1 MQRLIK
7 NGLSNQLQ
15 SEYRSSYTCPPLLR
29 TAVKVLTMQSIRSL
43 CWMFG
48 ALLILTSCNLLHGQQ
63 PSAKDWKLK
72 WSDEF
77 DGPQIDPK
85 HWDFDLGDGFFN
97 YEANQWIGGW
107 GNNELQNYTDRPINA
122 KVKDGRLLITAQKES
137 YQGRGYTS
145 ARLKSRARDGS
156 PLINQLYGRIEIKA
170 KLPVGQGIWPAIWM
184 LPQDETYGTWAAS
197 GEIDI
202 LEAKGH
208 EPNKIHGTIHYGSR
222 WPANA
227 SSSKLYDLPSG
238 QTIAEFHTYAIEWE
252 PGEIRWYCDDVLY
265 STQNFW
271 WSSSLVDGNQGRR
284 PTGEADLNP
293 WPAPFDKPFYFVFN
307 IAVGGNFAGSPNAM
321 TKFPATMEIDYIR
334 VYESTAGDKKTVKP
348 RGSGRL

>member
-1 MQRLIK
+1 MQPFRL
-7 NGLSNQLQ
+7 
-15 SEYRSSYTCPPLLR
+15 LLR
-29 TAVKVLTMQSIRSL
+29 VLTIVSICASFNSL
-43 CWMFG
+43 F
-48 ALLILTSCNLLHGQQ
+48 AQPTST
-63 PSAKDWKLK
+63 KDWKLK
-72 WSDEF
+72 WADEF
-77 DGPQIDPK
+77 DGAQINPK

-145 ARLKSRARDGS
+145 ARLKSRARDGT

-293 WPAPFDKPFYFVFN
+293 WPAPFDKPFYFVLN
-307 IAVGGNFAGSPNAM
+307 IAVGGNFAGAPNAM
-321 TKFPATMEIDYIR
+321 TEFPATMEIDYIR
-334 VYESTAGDKKTVKP
+334 VYESTTGDKKIVKP